1 VRSKPL
7 KSGSPPQAVAAGLGY
22 VPAHR
27 LREALFPDF
36 DMTSNLTISN
46 LQSVSRHHLLRKSVE
61 RTEMRDWIGE
71 LGVVPA
77 DPFASV
83 LTMSGG
89 NQQKVVVGRW
99 ARPLGRV
106 SVLLLDEPTQ
116 GVDVSAREAIYGALR
131 AFVRRGAVIVSSSD
145 SDELCRIC
153 DRVLVMYRG
162 EVVAELDRASMSV
175 NAVDSYSLGIGSPD
189 ADDVAVIDGH

>member
-1 VRSKPL
+1 
-7 KSGSPPQAVAAGLGY
+7 
-22 VPAHR
+22 
-27 LREALFPDF
+27 
-36 DMTSNLTISN
+36 MTANLTISN
-46 LQSVSRHHLLRKSVE
+46 LASVSHLRLVRKSAE
-61 RTEMRDWIGE
+61 RDEMRGWIGE

-77 DPFASV
+77 DPLASV

-99 ARPLGRV
+99 ARPLGNV

-131 AFVRRGAVIVSSSD
+131 AFARRGAVIVSSSD

-153 DRVLVMYRG
+153 DRVLVLYQG
-162 EVVAELDRASMSV
+162 DVVAELDQASMSV
-175 NAVDSYSLGIGSPD
+175 NAVDSYSLGIGFMS
-189 ADDVAVIDGH
+189 ADETVSNP